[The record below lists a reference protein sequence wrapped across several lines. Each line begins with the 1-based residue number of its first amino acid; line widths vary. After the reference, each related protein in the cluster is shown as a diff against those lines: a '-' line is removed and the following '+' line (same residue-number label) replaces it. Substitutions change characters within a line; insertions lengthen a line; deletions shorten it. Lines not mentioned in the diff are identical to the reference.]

1 MIARLAEN
9 WHTLKDLVFLNRSKH
24 YFVPPPFE
32 TKDCV
37 ARRFEALAQASPEHP
52 CVLFEGRSISYG
64 EFNALANRLARR
76 LQRQGLARGDVA
88 AVAMENSIEFLAVF
102 FALNKIGAAASFMNT
117 NLRGRQ
123 LAHCLT
129 VSGPKICIFGEELRA
144 AIEEVKSD
152 LSLNE
157 GSDYFMIGES
167 QAPNWAENLLA
178 THVEMSAEN
187 FAETAEITLGETGM
201 HFFTSGTTG
210 LPKAA
215 VVSNRRA
222 LFTAHGLGKVAYR
235 SCPND
240 RFYVPLPLYHA
251 TGMMT
256 GALAALLTGATLV
269 LRRKF
274 SASQFWDDVRESRA
288 TCLTY
293 IGEILRYLMAQPEQ
307 PDDRDNPLERI
318 FGNGLRPDIYSQ
330 FRKRFNIP
338 RITEFYGASE
348 GNIAFLNLLNKDS
361 TIGFT
366 TSEFVLASYDV
377 EADEIVRD
385 DSGRVV
391 PAEEGVAGLL
401 LGKITPTT
409 VFEGYTDAS
418 ASERKVVRD
427 VLEPGDAWFNS
438 GDLLCEVDVG
448 WTKGLKHYQFID
460 RVGDTFR
467 WKSEN
472 VSTNEVGE
480 ILNTHPQV
488 EISNVF
494 GVAVAGADGR
504 AGMAA
509 IKLCEGQDLDV
520 ESFSAHVSES
530 LPTYARPVF
539 VRVLADMAVT
549 GTFKLKKTELREAGY
564 DLAKAGGDPIFVLK
578 PGCERYESL
587 TQEILASIQAGE
599 GGF

>member
-1 MIARLAEN
+1 MIAQLAEN
-9 WHTLKDLVFLNRSKH
+9 WRTLKDLIFLSRVKH

-32 TKDCV
+32 TKDCL
-37 ARRFEALAQASPEHP
+37 AARFEALAQASPQHP
-52 CVLFEGRSISYG
+52 CVLFEGRNISYG
-64 EFNALANRLARR
+64 EFNALANRFARR
-76 LQRQGLARGDVA
+76 LQALGLERGDVA
-88 AVAMENSIEFLAVF
+88 AVEMENSIEFLAIF
-102 FALNKIGAAASFMNT
+102 FALNKLGAAASFMNT

-129 VSGPKICIFGEELRA
+129 VSKPKICIFGEELTS

-152 LSLNE
+152 LSLKE
-157 GSDYFMIGES
+157 GSDFFMIGES
-167 QAPNWAENLLA
+167 QTPNWAENLLE
-178 THVEMSAEN
+178 TQTKMSDEDLP
-187 FAETAEITLGETGM
+187 ETAELTLGETGM

-215 VVSNRRA
+215 IVSNRRA

-235 SCPND
+235 SGPSD

-251 TGMMT
+251 TGLMT

-274 SASQFWDDVRESRA
+274 STNHFWDDVRENQA

-293 IGEILRYLMAQPEQ
+293 IGEILRYLMAQPER
-307 PDDRDNPLERI
+307 PDDKDNTLERI

-330 FRKRFNIP
+330 FRRRFNIP

-377 EADEIVRD
+377 EADKIVRD
-385 DSGRVV
+385 ESGRVV
-391 PAEEGVAGLL
+391 PAEEGTAGLL

-409 VFEGYTDAS
+409 VFEGYTDES
-418 ASERKVVRD
+418 ANEPKIVRN
-427 VLEPGDAWFNS
+427 VLQQDDAWFNS

-448 WTKGLKHYQFID
+448 WTKGLKHFQFID

-494 GVAVAGADGR
+494 GVTIPGADGR

-509 IKLCEGQDLDV
+509 IKLRGGQDLDV
-520 ESFSAHVSES
+520 KSFSSHVSEL
-530 LPTYARPVF
+530 LPAYARPVF
-539 VRVLADMAVT
+539 VRVLADMDVT
-549 GTFKLKKTELREAGY
+549 GTFKLKKTKLRDAGY
-564 DLAKAGGDPIFVLK
+564 DLAQAGSDPIFLLK
-578 PGCERYESL
+578 PGSEHYEPL
-587 TQEILASIQAGE
+587 THEVLKHIQAGE
-599 GGF
+599 GGY